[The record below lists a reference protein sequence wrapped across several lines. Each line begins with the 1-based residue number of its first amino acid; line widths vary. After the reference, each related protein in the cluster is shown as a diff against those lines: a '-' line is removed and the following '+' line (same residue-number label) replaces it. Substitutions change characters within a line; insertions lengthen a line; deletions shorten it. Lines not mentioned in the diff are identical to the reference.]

1 MLHWNYIQ
9 YTLVMIDK
17 FWKERVENIMNDKE
31 LIKISTVAIKDYIE
45 LYKLKV
51 INLEKSLAIVK

>member
-9 YTLVMIDK
+9 YTLVMINK
-17 FWKERVENIMNDKE
+17 FWKERVQNIMSDKE
-31 LIKISTVAIKDYIE
+31 LIKISTEAIRDAIE

-51 INLEKSLAIVK
+51 IELEKSLAITK

>member
-31 LIKISTVAIKDYIE
+31 LIKISTVAIKDCIE

-51 INLEKSLAIVK
+51 IELEKSLAIAK